1 MRTPTVS
8 EPTPLQHVYRRPLT
22 ASVVGHPVA
31 VTIYGERQTGTISR
45 SAENEV
51 VFVRMDKTGRERWFH
66 AESVSPIK
74 PEPNT

>member
-8 EPTPLQHVYRRPLT
+8 EPTPLQHVYRCPLT
-22 ASVVGHPVA
+22 TSVVGHPVA

-45 SAENEV
+45 SAENGV

-66 AESVSPIK
+66 VESVSPIK